1 MILTVSA
8 PGGGGGVG
16 PGPLVA
22 DLEPRHPILGLQIAL
37 GVAGRQTPGPREADH
52 HVTLEYIMHKNCR
65 GKNLLNEITNREK
78 KPDET
83 CKT

>member
-37 GVAGRQTPGPREADH
+37 GVAGRQTPGPREEDH
-52 HVTLEYIMHKNCR
+52 HDQITLE
-65 GKNLLNEITNREK
+65 
-78 KPDET
+78 
-83 CKT
+83 

>member
-1 MILTVSA
+1 MILTISA

-37 GVAGRQTPGPREADH
+37 GVASRQTPGPREANH
-52 HVTLEYIMHKNCR
+52 HDNLRINHGEKLQ
-65 GKNLLNEITNREK
+65 GKNLRNERQK
-78 KPDET
+78 SQMR
-83 CKT
+83 CKTYKT

>member
-1 MILTVSA
+1 MILTVSS

-16 PGPLVA
+16 PCPLVA

-52 HVTLEYIMHKNCR
+52 HDHIRIHHAQKQQ
-65 GKNLLNEITNREK
+65 GGEK
-78 KPDET
+78 T
-83 CKT
+83 CYMR

>member
-52 HVTLEYIMHKNCR
+52 HDHSRRHHAQKLQ
-65 GKNLLNEITNREK
+65 GKKLAK
-78 KPDET
+78 
-83 CKT
+83 

>member
-37 GVAGRQTPGPREADH
+37 GVASRQTPGPREANHHDH
-52 HVTLEYIMHKNCR
+52 LRINHGEKLQ
-65 GKNLLNEITNREK
+65 GKNLRNERQK
-78 KPDET
+78 SQMR
-83 CKT
+83 CKTYKT

>member
-52 HVTLEYIMHKNCR
+52 HDQI
-65 GKNLLNEITNREK
+65 I
-78 KPDET
+78 
-83 CKT
+83 